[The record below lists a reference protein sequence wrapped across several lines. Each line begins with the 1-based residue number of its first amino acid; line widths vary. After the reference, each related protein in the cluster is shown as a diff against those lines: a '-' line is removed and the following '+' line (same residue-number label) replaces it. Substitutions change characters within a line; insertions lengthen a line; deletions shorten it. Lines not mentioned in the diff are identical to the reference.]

1 MKYMIG
7 IETERKFLVKD
18 DRFKAMAV
26 ESHRL
31 VQGYICRESGRTV
44 RVRIADDRA
53 YLTIKGS
60 GSEDGTSRL
69 EWETEIPVGEA
80 EQLMTLCQGGIIDKT
95 RYTVP
100 ALTAAE
106 GAGTVQSVG
115 QVAGNAGFSSGQPSG
130 QSVGLAGWSATVDA
144 CKADDRNTA
153 RVWEVDEF
161 HGDNAGLVMAEIEL
175 GSADEPFAMPEWLG
189 EEVTGDR
196 RYYNSMLAGHPYST
210 WSL

>member
-80 EQLMTLCQGGIIDKT
+80 EQLMTLCQRGIIDKT

-130 QSVGLAGWSATVDA
+130 QSVGLAGPAE
-144 CKADDRNTA
+144 ADDRNTA

-196 RYYNSMLAGHPYST
+196 RYYNSMLAGHPYRT
-210 WSL
+210 WPL

>member
-95 RYTVP
+95 RYIVP
-100 ALTAAE
+100 ALPAE
-106 GAGTVQSVG
+106 RGSGGEAGKG
-115 QVAGNAGFSSGQPSG
+115 
-130 QSVGLAGWSATVDA
+130 
-144 CKADDRNTA
+144 

-161 HGDNAGLVMAEIEL
+161 HGDNEGLVVAEIEL
-175 GSADEPFAMPEWLG
+175 GSAGEAFARPGWLG
-189 EEVTGDR
+189 DEVTGDS
-196 RYYNSMLAGHPYST
+196 RYYNSMLAGHPYRT
-210 WSL
+210 WPL

>member
-1 MKYMIG
+1 MSG
-7 IETERKFLVKD
+7 IEIERKFLVRD
-18 DRFKAMAV
+18 SSYKAEAA
-26 ESHRL
+26 ESHHL
-31 VQGYICRESGRTV
+31 VQGYICRGKDLTV
-44 RVRIADDRA
+44 RVRIADSKA
-53 YLTIKGS
+53 FLTVKGRS
-60 GSEDGTSRL
+60 SADGTSRP
-69 EWETEIPVGEA
+69 EWEMEIPADEA
-80 EQLMTLCQGGIIDKT
+80 GRLMAFCRGGIIDKT
-95 RYTVP
+95 RYIVP

-115 QVAGNAGFSSGQPSG
+115 QVAVNAGFSSGQPSG
-130 QSVGLAGWSATVDA
+130 QSVGLAGRSATVDA

-196 RYYNSMLAGHPYST
+196 RYYNSMLAVQPYST